1 MTIRETI
8 RDATGEDAAAI
19 AAIYNPY
26 ILDSTISFEEQAV
39 TSEDM
44 ATRIAGVQDG
54 GLPWL
59 VLERDGVIAGY
70 AYATKWRVRHAYRF
84 SVETSVYLARGQGG
98 RGGGT
103 TLYETLLERLRAA
116 GCHLAI
122 GGIAQPNP
130 ASVAL
135 HEKLG
140 YKKVAHFSEVGFKFD
155 RWIDVGY
162 WELKLG

>member
-1 MTIRETI
+1 MRETL
-8 RDATGEDAAAI
+8 RDATEADAAAI

-39 TSEDM
+39 TGADM
-44 ATRIAGVQDG
+44 QSRIAGVQDG

-70 AYATKWRVRHAYRF
+70 AYATRWRVRHAYRF
-84 SVETSVYLARGQGG
+84 SVETSVYLAPGQGG
-98 RGGGT
+98 QGGGT
-103 TLYETLLERLRAA
+103 ALYEALLARLRAA

-140 YKKVAHFSEVGFKFD
+140 YKKVAHFGEVGFKFD

-162 WELKLG
+162 WELKLD

>member
-1 MTIRETI
+1 MTI

-26 ILDSTISFEEQAV
+26 ILDSTISFEEAAV
-39 TSEDM
+39 TAADM
-44 ATRIAGVQDG
+44 AARIAGVQDG

-59 VLERDGVIAGY
+59 VLEHDGVIAGY
-70 AYATKWRVRHAYRF
+70 AYATRWRVRHAYRF
-84 SVETSVYLARGQGG
+84 AVETSVYLAQGQGG
-98 RGGGT
+98 QGSGT
-103 TLYETLLERLRAA
+103 ALYEALLARLRAV
-116 GCHLAI
+116 GCHMAI

-162 WELKLG
+162 WELQLG